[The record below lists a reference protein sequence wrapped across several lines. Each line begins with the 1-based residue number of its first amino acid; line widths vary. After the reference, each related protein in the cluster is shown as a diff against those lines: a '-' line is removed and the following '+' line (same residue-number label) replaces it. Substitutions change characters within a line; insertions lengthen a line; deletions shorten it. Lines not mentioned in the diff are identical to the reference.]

1 MVAKGQ
7 RAEYVQGLLSPV
19 PPGITMKVAEDGYGN
34 VSVELGRVGQLGA
47 WRFSPS
53 VWDEPE
59 KIRAQARE
67 EVDRMVGVQ
76 SRPDVAGG
84 EWWGD

>member
-7 RAEYVQGLLSPV
+7 RAGYIQGLISPV
-19 PPGITMKVAEDGYGN
+19 PPGITMKVVEDEYGN
-34 VSVELGRVGQLGA
+34 VSVEMGQAGQLGA

-59 KIRAQARE
+59 KIRAQARGE
-67 EVDRMVGVQ
+67 LARMKWVATA
-76 SRPDVAGG
+76 PDVAGG
-84 EWWGD
+84 DWWG